1 MLLCWGAGALPIA
14 AIGFTDSFWVMA
26 VALFVVGATGSAG
39 QVIWGTLLQRRVP
52 SHLLGRISSL
62 DFFSLALMPVSMA
75 LAGPV
80 GEVVPI
86 WLIFLL
92 VGLALPLLAVLA
104 LIFGGMLKDEIE
116 HPLERK
122 LEPEEPANA

>member
-1 MLLCWGAGALPIA
+1 
-14 AIGFTDSFWVMA
+14 
-26 VALFVVGATGSAG
+26 
-39 QVIWGTLLQRRVP
+39 
-52 SHLLGRISSL
+52 
-62 DFFSLALMPVSMA
+62 MA

-104 LIFGGMLKDEIE
+104 LTFGGMLRDEVD
-116 HPLERK
+116 HPLDRK
-122 LEPEEPANA
+122 LEPAEPAST